1 MRIPKSWVPVIA
13 KKIVANI
20 SKKNIAQ
27 FKWTNEAITE
37 EIERIMLEELSVEDK
52 LNEEVRELLKKY
64 ETEIERGKVDYRKLF
79 EMTKTKLIKERNII
93 I

>member
-20 SKKNIAQ
+20 SRKNLAQ
-27 FKWTNEAITE
+27 FKWTSEAITE
-37 EIERIMLEELSVEDK
+37 EVENIMMDELSVEDR
-52 LNEEVRELLKKY
+52 LNDEVRELLRKY
-64 ETEIERGKVDYRKLF
+64 ETQIERGRVDYRKIF